1 MSGDAEMR
9 EVHEHMA
16 AAMEGVAPLPGERLP
31 VAECVGLVAAERL
44 VSRVD
49 LPGFDN
55 SAMDVYAVQAADLV
69 RAGAGRGRGVRL
81 QVIGELAAGEA
92 PTDAVRPGTAIQ
104 IMTGAPLPPGA
115 DAVVPVEDTY
125 GGVKL
130 VTITTSVPAGRHIR
144 RRGEDLAAGSVVV
157 SPGDLLTARRIGL
170 LAAAGHGEVLVH
182 PRPRVAV
189 VSTGA
194 ELVAPGADLA
204 PGQIYDSNSH
214 LLAAAVT
221 AVGGLT
227 AYRGSIGDDPEMV
240 RAELA
245 RLVTQV
251 DVIITSGGVSMGVHD
266 VIKDVLRD
274 SGTVEFVQVAMQP
287 GKPQGLGVLLDGERR
302 VPFFGLPGNPVS
314 AAVSFTIFVRPVLR
328 RMLGLEQPE
337 TTTVSAELT
346 AGMRSPA
353 GKVQFARARARMLP
367 NDRLGAEPLAGQGSH
382 FVADLAEA
390 NLLLIIP
397 PDTTEL
403 SAGDV
408 VHAILLEDDDGG
420 VTAR

>member
-1 MSGDAEMR
+1 
-9 EVHEHMA
+9 
-16 AAMEGVAPLPGERLP
+16 
-31 VAECVGLVAAERL
+31 
-44 VSRVD
+44 
-49 LPGFDN
+49 
-55 SAMDVYAVQAADLV
+55 
-69 RAGAGRGRGVRL
+69 
-81 QVIGELAAGEA
+81 
-92 PTDAVRPGTAIQ
+92 
-104 IMTGAPLPPGA
+104 
-115 DAVVPVEDTY
+115 
-125 GGVKL
+125 
-130 VTITTSVPAGRHIR
+130 
-144 RRGEDLAAGSVVV
+144 
-157 SPGDLLTARRIGL
+157 
-170 LAAAGHGEVLVH
+170 
-182 PRPRVAV
+182 
-189 VSTGA
+189 
-194 ELVAPGADLA
+194 
-204 PGQIYDSNSH
+204 GQIYDSNSH

-227 AYRGSIGDDPEMV
+227 AYRGSIGDDPELV

>member
-55 SAMDVYAVQAADLV
+55 SAMDGYAVQAADLV

-214 LLAAAVT
+214 LLAAAV
-221 AVGGLT
+221 ARSGGVA
-227 AYRGSIGDDPEMV
+227 AYRSCVGDDPHTL
-240 RAELA
+240 RSLLD
-245 RLVTQV
+245 RLVEQV
-251 DVIITSGGVSMGVHD
+251 DVVVTSGGVSMGAYEV
-266 VIKDVLRD
+266 VKQVLQ
-274 SGTVEFVQVAMQP
+274 GPGGVQFDPVAMQP
-287 GKPQGLGVLLDGERR
+287 GKPQGFGVLGSRG
-302 VPFFGLPGNPVS
+302 VPMFALPGNPVS
-314 AAVSFTIFVRPVLR
+314 AYVSFEVFVRPALR
-328 RMLGLEQPE
+328 TMMGLTPAVRP
-337 TTTVSAELT
+337 TVRARLAT
-346 AGMRSPA
+346 PLRSPP
-353 GKVQFARARARMLP
+353 GRRQYARAM
-367 NDRLGAEPLAGQGSH
+367 AERVAGGWRVTPVRGQGSH
-382 FVADLAEA
+382 FVAALAQADALIVVPEQVTA
-390 NLLLIIP
+390 VAVDEQVDVLLL
-397 PDTTEL
+397 
-403 SAGDV
+403 DV
-408 VHAILLEDDDGG
+408 PGG
-420 VTAR
+420 RMVP